1 MAKYMSAK
9 YFYTIKGA
17 RQGPVALEDLR
28 SLAQRQELKRSDL
41 IWAEGMRAWQ
51 PAGSTADIFQ
61 GLPPD
66 LRHIEQ
72 KLPPI
77 PPPPE
82 AKTGGSHSEAKS
94 FHVGFGIIVLVMVIL
109 IMLVFH
115 QKQKAKQDTQSSWM
129 ENSSNQKYSGSTIQP
144 PLVSQDEQDYQQAKC
159 EYEASL
165 ASSYRILKDTYPN
178 NRETLEEFIQEAYR
192 ELGPLT
198 HEEFVKQWQASKQH
212 Q

>member
-1 MAKYMSAK
+1 MSAK
-9 YFYTIKGA
+9 YFYTVKGV
-17 RQGPVALEDLR
+17 RQEPVTLEELS

-41 IWAEGMRAWQ
+41 VWTEGMAAWQ
-51 PAGSTADIFQ
+51 QAGSTVEIFKS
-61 GLPPD
+61 LPPD

-72 KLPPI
+72 KSSLI

-82 AKTGGSHSEAKS
+82 AKTGGSHSEPKP
-94 FHVGFGIIVLVMVIL
+94 FHIGVGIIVLVVAIL
-109 IMLVFH
+109 IMLVIH
-115 QKQKAKQDTQSSWM
+115 QKQKAEQDTQSSWM
-129 ENSSNQKYSGSTIQP
+129 VNSSNQKYSGSTIQP
-144 PLVSQDEQDYQQAKC
+144 PPVSQEEQDYQQAKC

-178 NRETLEEFIQEAYR
+178 NRETLQDFIQEAYR

-198 HEEFVKQWQASKQH
+198 HEEFVKQWQASKQR